1 MFFLYKKKSWQLFFF
16 YIKKIKKILNKVEHA
31 CHGETCRNHPKASLE
46 VWRRAATPKMR
57 QNANLLVKASP
68 SVSEMFNI
76 SEELLYRRHRGSIG
90 ANDLFGLARAC
101 VRPAV
106 LPKLEMLPQGIGRHL
121 CSP

>member
-1 MFFLYKKKSWQLFFF
+1 MFFLYKKKKLATFFF
-16 YIKKIKKILNKVEHA
+16 YIKKNKKNSQQSGA
-31 CHGETCRNHPKASLE
+31 HGEICRNHPKASLE
-46 VWRRAATPKMR
+46 VWRRAATPRMR

-106 LPKLEMLPQGIGRHL
+106 LPKLEMLPQGIRRHL